1 MEDGAAFRRA
11 LEAAGRE
18 VERSDRV
25 MTLGVTP
32 RRPETGYGY
41 LEQGEVLDP
50 EIGLRRVRRFTEKPD
65 AETARQFVASGDYLW
80 NAGIFVFRA
89 GRLLE
94 LLSEF
99 EPEMAAGLEEIRLRP
114 EAIDELYATLR
125 RISIDFAV
133 MERCADLGTLP
144 LDCGWSDLGSWEALA
159 EVMAKDSNDNVVR
172 GDVLSID
179 SKDNLLF
186 AEQGAVTVVG
196 VSNLV
201 VVRTADSVLVIPKE
215 RSQEVKAVVD
225 ALAEDGRDELL

>member
-1 MEDGAAFRRA
+1 
-11 LEAAGRE
+11 
-18 VERSDRV
+18 
-25 MTLGVTP
+25 
-32 RRPETGYGY
+32 
-41 LEQGEVLDP
+41 VLDP